1 MKLLE
6 VANVTRSFGGNV
18 ALDDVSFEM
27 SVDALAIVGPNGA
40 GKTTLLNVIAGVLHP
55 SKLRP
60 KARAKGRKEARPK
73 EKKARI
79 QFLGKNITRLPPW
92 QVARLGMVKTYQLV
106 RPFRSLTVEENLE
119 LFARLRSGPFERLRG
134 EVDIDRMRR
143 WVRAAFELF
152 AKARRANDIDRLRE
166 GLGAQFERIATLRR
180 GGADI
185 DQILAE
191 TGLTEVRGHPS
202 GLLPFGLL
210 KRLEL
215 AKALAAS
222 PNLLLLDEPI
232 GGLSRS
238 EAEGLIATLLQLKAG
253 GTRMVVVEHRL
264 GEILPVVDRVLALDH
279 GRVIFDGTRE
289 SFFDD
294 PAVRAA
300 YLGRADA

>member
-1 MKLLE
+1 MRLLE
-6 VANVTRSFGGNV
+6 VAHVTRSFGGNL

-55 SKLRP
+55 SKVKVPGNGRER
-60 KARAKGRKEARPK
+60 KAARQK

-119 LFARLRSGPFERLRG
+119 LFARLRSGLFAKLRG
-134 EVDIDRMRR
+134 EVGIDRMRR
-143 WVRAAFELF
+143 GLGGAFELVS
-152 AKARRANDIDRLRE
+152 KWRRGVDVERVRAW
-166 GLGAQFERIATLRR
+166 LGAQFDRIAKLRR
-180 GGADI
+180 GADV
-185 DQILAE
+185 DQILAA
-191 TGLTEVRGHPS
+191 TGLTEVRGLPS

-238 EAEGLIATLLQLKAG
+238 EAEGLIATLLQLKAA

-294 PAVRAA
+294 PAVRTA